1 MGRALLSGLA
11 MCLAAGPVWAQA
23 DNRTIIGGGNEF
35 LAAGAEAIRS
45 GRYDEG
51 IRLTNLGLERYTPS
65 ISDRAAAYSNL
76 CAAHAAKNEP
86 DRAIEYC
93 SESLA
98 LNSSN
103 WRAYSNR
110 SYAYY
115 LKRMY
120 SEATFDLD
128 AAAAINPRA
137 REVAQIQGMIN
148 EVSLQPR
155 VIMEDHQ

>member
-1 MGRALLSGLA
+1 MGRPLISGFALCLVAGLT
-11 MCLAAGPVWAQA
+11 WAQA

-35 LAAGAEAIRS
+35 LSAGAEAIRA

-51 IRLTNLGLERYTPS
+51 IRLTTLGLERYNPTTM
-65 ISDRAAAYSNL
+65 DRAAALSNL
-76 CAAHAAKNEP
+76 CAAYAAKGEP
-86 DRAIEYC
+86 DEAIEYC
-93 SESLA
+93 NQSLA